1 MGVRENHELQ
11 VRSSPQQLL
20 GVLRLG
26 SLGTVEHGPVAGVVR
41 ELAGKLVRDPG
52 AHVGMERAERPDGH
66 PVTRDLVHHAG
77 APVLLGQPVAVG
89 HERAASRH
97 VELGFPRMKG
107 DAQVVDEKVA
117 APPIVVAAHERD
129 GHAARPQGVELRD
142 RAEVTARDH
151 RAVLEPEVEQVAVDE
166 QRVSEIRH
174 RVEEAVKRDCDRG
187 GDLAEMRVGD
197 HHNAGRWE
205 GHGPQARNRGEGS
218 QALSCPGVISSITLR
233 VNYSETDQMG
243 VVYHANYLIW
253 FDRARTELMRETG
266 LTYRELERQG
276 VYLAVSEVKLRYRA
290 AARYD
295 DLVRVRCWV
304 RDLASRRVTFGYA
317 VDEAES
323 GELLATGETSLVSL
337 THQHTVT
344 RIPGHVLALL
354 KPIPDPVDL

>member
-1 MGVRENHELQ
+1 MRVGENREVQ
-11 VRSSPQQLL
+11 VRPAREQLL

-26 SLGTVEHGPVAGVVR
+26 PLGAVEHGPVASVVR
-41 ELAGKLVRDPG
+41 ELAGQLVRDPG
-52 AHVGMERAERPDGH
+52 AHVGMQHPERPNRR
-66 PVTRDLVHHAG
+66 PVTRDPVHDTG
-77 APVLLGQPVAVG
+77 APVLLGQPVAVS
-89 HERAASRH
+89 HERAASGH
-97 VELGFPRMKG
+97 VELGFPRMEG

-151 RAVLEPEVEQVAVDE
+151 RAVLEPEVEQIAVDE

-253 FDRARTELMRETG
+253 FDRARTELLRETG
-266 LTYRELERQG
+266 LTYKELEQQG
-276 VYLAVSEVKLRYRA
+276 VYLAVSEVRVRYRA

-304 RDLASRRVTFGYA
+304 RELASRRVTFGYA
-317 VDEAES
+317 VERAATA
-323 GELLATGETSLVSL
+323 ELLATGETALVSL
-337 THQHTVT
+337 THQHTLT
-344 RIPGHVLALL
+344 RIPDHVVELL
-354 KPIPDPVDL
+354 KPVPDPVRV